1 MVAPVTEEL
10 FVTARANE
18 LIDPGL
24 GIWTWEV
31 AMYLFLGGV
40 TAGIIIFAAVVAL
53 LNKDQEAPFASD
65 RLALLAPIVLS
76 LGMTTLFL
84 DLEHKLFTFRFYT
97 TFRVLSPMSW
107 GAWILVVIYPVSLLQ
122 IFSTLRRGYP
132 QIAATIDKL
141 AAGRAVV
148 DWCEQ
153 KRRQIS
159 VAAIPI
165 GVGLGVYTAILLS
178 AFSARPFWNT
188 GVLAPLFL
196 VSGLSTAAAL
206 VALLTRHHGERG
218 WFTRI
223 DIYLIIVE
231 LALVGLFIIN
241 LATGSAPQLQALD
254 CCIMGGP
261 YTFAFW
267 VLFVGVGLLIPLLL
281 EVLEIRGLGKPLAL
295 IAAVLVLF
303 GGYTLR
309 HVMMEVG
316 QESTWTRY
324 ETQYNAELLD
334 RLHD

>member
-1 MVAPVTEEL
+1 MTEEL
-10 FVTARANE
+10 MVTARANP

-24 GIWTWEV
+24 SIWTWEV

-53 LNKDQEAPFASD
+53 LGKDRQAPFASS

-84 DLEHKLFTFRFYT
+84 DLEHKLYTFRFYT

-107 GAWILVVIYPVSLLQ
+107 GAWILLIVYPVSFLQ
-122 IFSTLRRGYP
+122 ILSTLRRGFP
-132 QIAATIDKL
+132 QAGGFIGRL
-141 AAGRAVV
+141 AAGRALV
-148 DWCEQ
+148 DWCERT
-153 KRRQIS
+153 RREIS
-159 VAAIPI
+159 IVAIAA

-196 VSGLSTAAAL
+196 ASGLSTAAAL
-206 VALLTRHHGERG
+206 VALLTRDHGERA

-231 LALVGLFIIN
+231 LLLVALFIIN
-241 LATGSAPQLQALD
+241 LATGSAPQIRALE
-254 CCIMGGP
+254 CCAMGGP

-267 VLFVGVGLLIPLLL
+267 VLFVGIGLLIPLLL
-281 EVLEIRGLGKPLAL
+281 EVLEIRGLGKSLAL
-295 IAAVLVLF
+295 TAAVLVLF

-309 HVMMEVG
+309 HVMLEVG
-316 QESTWTRY
+316 QESTWTQY
-324 ETQYNAELLD
+324 GTQYNSELLQ
-334 RLHD
+334 RLERE